1 MNDRQTESEDLNFI
15 VIKFVNCTRTHARI
29 FLIKLH
35 KPKKKNKEQRT
46 KNKEQELTNK
56 LTTIIKQFNYS

>member
-15 VIKFVNCTRTHARI
+15 VIKFVNCTRTHARTH
-29 FLIKLH
+29 FL
-35 KPKKKNKEQRT
+35 NKTSQAKEEKQRT